1 MGTYSVVLQ
10 FFAIFVI
17 VLIVFSFF
25 RMLVSIGRSKR
36 IEEFAISSHNEGLT
50 FEQRLYKI
58 VYWLSD
64 FIGELV
70 IFNTLAMPYEKY
82 VTMGDN
88 KFKKGMDFISLKT
101 LFGVT
106 ASVMYVL
113 WSLVFEA
120 KIGILLVV
128 LTFVIGSLIPDVYY
142 KLRYYNNNT
151 DIVDDLLR
159 AVIIINNSF
168 RANRGVEQALTDV
181 IERLD
186 GPLKR
191 EFVKVKN
198 DLRLGIDLGT
208 AFRRMYDRTRISTI
222 YDIANKMALIGEQ
235 GVNVVKVFENI
246 EKDILEEEK
255 IRNDVKN
262 LCKFN
267 TMLYYFLL
275 IFPVAIIAWVILA
288 NDKIL
293 KYVISDGA
301 FIYAIV
307 LSVIYVIYAIVMR
320 KLVKVIYYER

>member
-1 MGTYSVVLQ
+1 MEAYSSVLQ
-10 FFAIFVI
+10 IFAIFVI

-25 RMLVSIGRSKR
+25 RMLVSIARSKR
-36 IEEFAISSHNEGLT
+36 IEDFAISSHNEGLT
-50 FEQRLYKI
+50 FEQRLYNI

-64 FIGELV
+64 FISELV
-70 IFNTLAMPYEKY
+70 IFNSLSGAYERY
-82 VTMGDN
+82 VAMGDN
-88 KFKKGMDFISLKT
+88 KFKKGMDFIALKT
-101 LFGVT
+101 LFGV
-106 ASVMYVL
+106 ASALMYVIWAL
-113 WSLVFEA
+113 IFNSEL
-120 KIGILLVV
+120 GILLVV
-128 LTFVIGSLIPDVYY
+128 ISFFIGSIIPDIYY
-142 KLRYYNNNT
+142 KLRYYKNNT

-168 RANRGVEQALTDV
+168 RANRGVEQALNDV

-267 TMLYYFLL
+267 SMLYYFLL
-275 IFPVAIIAWVILA
+275 VFPIFILGWIIVT
-288 NDKIL
+288 NENIL
-293 KYVISDGA
+293 KYVISDA
-301 FIYAIV
+301 TFIYAIV
-307 LSVIYVIYAIVMR
+307 FTIIYVFYAIVMR